1 MNSRVDH
8 EILERLEL
16 MSVILHKGKKI
27 GDEVISYI
35 TDTMLYFVPKT
46 ISREKVLEYLGSR
59 LRKIAYYSPQISFL
73 LCHLHFCHI
82 IANEYE
88 LGYDSPIVV
97 PIILDATYHRSGI
110 VTTSR
115 DIAQEIIIRG
125 TKITPYYDVCMS
137 ALIFT
142 KHNKDYAI
150 VLTSRDSLP
159 EQAYNM
165 QLLSLACELS
175 WLVFHNYKIRPRM
188 LIPLRRENIVELLS
202 IFVDLLRYHILG
214 IVNRLYEEVLLW
226 AGDNNQH
233 LNSQQILGKVD
244 FSSGNSIEK
253 IGYLMTLLIRSF
265 CLDTINPSSIIN
277 LYLGALIESLSYAH
291 ALSKIRDNTK
301 KS

>member
-1 MNSRVDH
+1 MYSKIDQK
-8 EILERLEL
+8 ILEKLEL
-16 MSVILHKGKKI
+16 MSVILHKSKKI

-82 IANEYE
+82 IANEYK
-88 LGYDSPIVV
+88 LGYDSPIVM

-115 DIAQEIIIRG
+115 DISQKIVIRG

-150 VLTSRDSLP
+150 VLISKDGLP
-159 EQAYNM
+159 EQVYNM
-165 QLLSLACELS
+165 QLSSLACELS

-188 LIPLRRENIVELLS
+188 LIPLRRKNIIELLS

-214 IVNRLYEEVLLW
+214 IMNRLYEEVLLW
-226 AGDNNQH
+226 TGNNQH
-233 LNSQQILGKVD
+233 LILQQTLGKVD
-244 FSSGNSIEK
+244 FSRGNSIEK
-253 IGYLMTLLIRSF
+253 IGYLVALLIRSF

-277 LYLGALIESLSYAH
+277 LYLGALIESLSYAY
-291 ALSKIRDNTK
+291 ALSKIRNNIK
-301 KS
+301 KL